1 VIKAWLYPSMRIAAF
16 QLLLSVLA
24 PSAFAEKIDVV
35 TQFSCDDNSL
45 SELGR
50 SELSAT
56 GDNQNCE
63 YQETVIDEVSGE
75 VFKWSS
81 AKITVL
87 KPKYFPEVPEAEQ
100 TETQLSCDDNLQR
113 ERSRSDRRRTG
124 GSNQNCEY
132 RETVVDKAT
141 GEVTKEASLA
151 KVTTLMPRRF
161 SAVPKPRAEHFVEAV
176 PIPDRWRIVDSLG
189 YKENWYDP
197 YNRNVLKGDRPIHDD
212 WFFNVTAIS
221 DTVIEQ
227 REVPT
232 PVGLQSA
239 NSSGSLDVFGDQ
251 DQLTINQ
258 NLAVELVY
266 YKGDTVFKPPDWEY
280 RFTPVF
286 NYNYTRID
294 EILGL
299 NVNPS
304 EGNTRDDNHVGI
316 QAAFVDKHLRNVS
329 EYYDFDSLRVGIQ
342 PFSSDFRGFVFQDAP
357 FGVRLFGTRANNRF
371 QYNLAWFR
379 RFEKDTNSGLNDL
392 GESLRDDDV
401 FLANVYW
408 QDSGVLGFTSQFTV
422 IYNRNREDE
431 LFFDNNGFIARPAS
445 LGREVT
451 RDYDVTYL
459 GYNGDGH
466 LGKVNLTV
474 SAYTAFG
481 EEADSVFTNAESEI
495 SAYFLAAEASMDFD
509 WIRPKLSAL
518 YGSGDED
525 PFDDKSEGFDAI
537 FENPQFA
544 GADTSYWIRQGV
556 PLIAGGKVTLSTRNG
571 VLNSLRSS
579 KEHGQSN
586 FTNPGIVLLGAGVD
600 MDLLP
605 ELRLSMN
612 LNQLAFADTA
622 VLEVARQ
629 QGSIDK
635 DIGLDASAALIFR
648 PHTTQ
653 NIVLRLSYAQLFAGD
668 GYKALYGDDEN
679 PFSLLFNVIL
689 TY

>member
-1 VIKAWLYPSMRIAAF
+1 VNKTWLYPSMRLAAF
-16 QLLLSVLA
+16 QLLLSIAV
-24 PSAFAEKIDVV
+24 PSVVAEEIDVV
-35 TQFSCDDNSL
+35 KQFSCDNSQGDRDQ
-45 SELGR
+45 SDPT
-50 SELSAT
+50 AT
-56 GDNQNCE
+56 DDGDQNCRYRE
-63 YQETVIDEVSGE
+63 AVVDEVTGE

-81 AKITVL
+81 ARVTVL
-87 KPKYFPEVPEAEQ
+87 KPKHVSEVPKSVQAANQ
-100 TETQLSCDDNLQR
+100 FSCDDNSPR
-113 ERSRSDRRRTG
+113 ERGRSDRRRTG

-132 RETVVDKAT
+132 REIVVDEVT
-141 GEVTKEASLA
+141 GEVTKEPSAA
-151 KVTTLMPRRF
+151 TVTALMPRRF
-161 SAVPKPRAEHFVEAV
+161 SAVPRPRAEHFVEAV

-227 REVPT
+227 REVAT
-232 PVGLQSA
+232 PVGLQS
-239 NSSGSLDVFGDQ
+239 SDRSGSLDVFGGQ

-258 NLAVELVY
+258 NLAVEFVY

-304 EGNTRDDNHVGI
+304 EGNTRDDSHVGI

-495 SAYFLAAEASMDFD
+495 SAYFFAAEASMDFD

-518 YGSGDED
+518 YGSGDKD